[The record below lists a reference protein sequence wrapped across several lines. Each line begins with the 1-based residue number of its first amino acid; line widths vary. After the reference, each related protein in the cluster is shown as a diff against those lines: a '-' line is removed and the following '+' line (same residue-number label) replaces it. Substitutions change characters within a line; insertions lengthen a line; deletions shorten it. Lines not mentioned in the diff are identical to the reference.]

1 MSCLFLST
9 WILGTLG
16 YANKKLTHIG
26 RRVENE
32 TSAVRSHES
41 SGYGHGETKLPKK
54 NGEGSRKNSPNW
66 TYLRSIRIDSSQ
78 SKFVIGNAGSNFSV
92 VDYALHHSNL
102 HLSSILLKLIIHY
115 TIICKDSVHTFW
127 KFIPPAIWNF
137 VLKWQAVWIHVSFK
151 TWQTG
156 HPS

>member
-1 MSCLFLST
+1 MIFPNCFSEIKYRSVCLFLSKLL
-9 WILGTLG
+9 LGTLG

-66 TYLRSIRIDSSQ
+66 TYLRSIRIDSPQ
-78 SKFVIGNAGSNFSV
+78 SKSVIGIAGSNFSM
-92 VDYALHHSNL
+92 VDYESMDYA
-102 HLSSILLKLIIHY
+102 
-115 TIICKDSVHTFW
+115 
-127 KFIPPAIWNF
+127 
-137 VLKWQAVWIHVSFK
+137 KWF
-151 TWQTG
+151 
-156 HPS
+156 